1 MFQYRVHDMLDKFSN
16 KLWSS
21 LDINKICIKY
31 QALDKDNKYEMVKS
45 KSTERKEKNKTN
57 ENSKPT
63 STKKKFYKLLV
74 KMVEEKNGLYKE
86 VEYKEADNPKYPM
99 SLVICI
105 IILSQIIDVG
115 PLLSKSFFKK

>member
-1 MFQYRVHDMLDKFSN
+1 
-16 KLWSS
+16 
-21 LDINKICIKY
+21 
-31 QALDKDNKYEMVKS
+31 
-45 KSTERKEKNKTN
+45 
-57 ENSKPT
+57 
-63 STKKKFYKLLV
+63 
-74 KMVEEKNGLYKE
+74 MVEEKNGLYKE